1 MINDMDVKRK
11 SLWLNNDNDNDNDNN
26 NDNMK
31 RIKNQVIVDLSKD
44 ETRLTKARKGAVNT
58 SKKYSDA
65 FKK

>member
-1 MINDMDVKRK
+1 MSKILDLYGKTGPKTGAANLKGGDKTPINADGGK
-11 SLWLNNDNDNDNDNN
+11 
-26 NDNMK
+26 
-31 RIKNQVIVDLSKD
+31 DLSKD

>member
-1 MINDMDVKRK
+1 MSKILDLYGTTGPKTGAANLKGGDKTPINADGGR
-11 SLWLNNDNDNDNDNN
+11 
-26 NDNMK
+26 
-31 RIKNQVIVDLSKD
+31 DLSKD

>member
-1 MINDMDVKRK
+1 MSKILDLYGTTGPKTGAANLKGGDKTPINADGGR
-11 SLWLNNDNDNDNDNN
+11 
-26 NDNMK
+26 
-31 RIKNQVIVDLSKD
+31 DLAKD

>member
-1 MINDMDVKRK
+1 MSKILDLYGTTGPKTGVANLKGGDKTPINADGGR
-11 SLWLNNDNDNDNDNN
+11 
-26 NDNMK
+26 
-31 RIKNQVIVDLSKD
+31 DLSKD

>member
-1 MINDMDVKRK
+1 MSKILDLYGTTGPKTGAANIKGGDKTPINADGGR
-11 SLWLNNDNDNDNDNN
+11 
-26 NDNMK
+26 
-31 RIKNQVIVDLSKD
+31 DLSKD

>member
-1 MINDMDVKRK
+1 MSKILELYGTTGPKTGAANLKGGDKTPINADGGR
-11 SLWLNNDNDNDNDNN
+11 
-26 NDNMK
+26 
-31 RIKNQVIVDLSKD
+31 DLSKD

>member
-1 MINDMDVKRK
+1 MSKILELYGTTGPKTGQADTKGGDKTPINADGGR
-11 SLWLNNDNDNDNDNN
+11 
-26 NDNMK
+26 
-31 RIKNQVIVDLSKD
+31 DLSKD

>member
-1 MINDMDVKRK
+1 MSKILELYGTTGPKTGAANIKGGDKTPINADGGR
-11 SLWLNNDNDNDNDNN
+11 
-26 NDNMK
+26 
-31 RIKNQVIVDLSKD
+31 DLSKD

>member
-1 MINDMDVKRK
+1 MSKILDLYGTTGPKTGAANLKGGDKTPINADGGM
-11 SLWLNNDNDNDNDNN
+11 
-26 NDNMK
+26 
-31 RIKNQVIVDLSKD
+31 DLSKD